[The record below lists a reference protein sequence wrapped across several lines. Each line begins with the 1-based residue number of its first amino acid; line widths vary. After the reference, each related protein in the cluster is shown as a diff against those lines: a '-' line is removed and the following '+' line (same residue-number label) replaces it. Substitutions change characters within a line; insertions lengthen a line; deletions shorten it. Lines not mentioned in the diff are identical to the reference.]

1 MAGNT
6 QSVYPGL
13 KYHDAR
19 AAIDWLGQAFDAQ
32 VLTLVPGEG
41 DRVEHAEVRIGD
53 GIVMLGTA
61 GDPHGS
67 GIDWPAGAAC
77 VYLVTAPDRV
87 DAEFARATATPGTEV
102 VRAVADTDYG
112 SRDYVVRDPEGNLW
126 CVGTYRPDLPETGE
140 L

>member
-19 AAIDWLGQAFDAQ
+19 AAIDWLGRAFDAQ

-41 DRVEHAEVRIGD
+41 DRVEHAELRIGD
-53 GIVMLGTA
+53 GIVMVGTA

-67 GIDWPAGAAC
+67 GIDWPAGAGC
-77 VYLVTAPDRV
+77 VYLVTTPERV
-87 DAEFARATATPGTEV
+87 DEEFARATATPGTEV
-102 VRAVADTDYG
+102 VRVVADTDYG

-126 CVGTYRPDLPETGE
+126 CVGTYRPTLPETSHP
-140 L
+140 